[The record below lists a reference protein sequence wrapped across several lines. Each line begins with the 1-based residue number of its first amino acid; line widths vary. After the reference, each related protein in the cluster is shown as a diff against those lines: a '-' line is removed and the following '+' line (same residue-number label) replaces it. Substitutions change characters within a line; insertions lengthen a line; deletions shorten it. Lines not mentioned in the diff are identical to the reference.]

1 MQTLQ
6 KTTLANTLAKK
17 GTSLR
22 LTPKRSFSILLL
34 LLVIVFVSVIAVSS
48 IMNYRTAREYQAEA
62 AQKNREAQ
70 EKLEEN
76 EALERRLNDE
86 NLDEYFEKI
95 ARENGYMRPGER
107 VVFDSSYGN

>member
-6 KTTLANTLAKK
+6 ETTLAKK
-17 GTSLR
+17 SNGFR

-48 IMNYRTAREYQAEA
+48 IMNYRTARDYQEEA
-62 AQKNREAQ
+62 AQKNRQAQ